1 MATQC
6 KLYTD
11 TAQLIEPNVWTTI
24 KFDEVLRNNHSM
36 YQGSLD
42 VTDPKSALIQPDKS
56 GDFIWSRLIKW
67 DTITIPSGDVRPRQF
82 TERFVRDPYTS
93 PDNTGQSDGCNTVGQ
108 DIRLGTWQFRGN
120 AGQPVA
126 VEVQHNHH
134 VPVAIVHAQ
143 FVATT
148 WDY

>member
-1 MATQC
+1 MSTQC
-6 KLYTD
+6 KLYTN

-24 KFDEVLRNNHSM
+24 RFDEVLRNDHSM

-42 VTDPKSALIQPDKS
+42 VTDPASALIQPDKN

-67 DTITIPSGDVRPRQF
+67 APITIPAGDVRPRQF
-82 TERFVRDPYTS
+82 TERFVRDPYTN
-93 PDNTGQSDGCNTVGQ
+93 PDNTGQSDGGDTVGQ
-108 DIRLGTWQFRGN
+108 DIRLGTWPFYGR

-134 VPVAIVHAQ
+134 EPVEIIHAQ
-143 FVATT
+143 FAALT